1 MLPLQKKIIQIDM
14 KKCVQLKSQVSSTG
28 ELNIRSLEWK
38 AGMAAGSLDRLMLG
52 NSIKQAEKQESKTD
66 IH

>member
-1 MLPLQKKIIQIDM
+1 M

-52 NSIKQAEKQESKTD
+52 NSIEQAEKQESKTD